1 MILGVR
7 CNRNPERSDAHKARP
22 CAERRRLFSPPDK
35 IQKAQRMAA
44 CIMLEYRHGSLW
56 VTSDGFCKLLDLV
69 TSVAFLPDSEK
80 GAQQTPYYGVAVG
93 SYAPGS
99 EIDALGIT

>member
-1 MILGVR
+1 
-7 CNRNPERSDAHKARP
+7 
-22 CAERRRLFSPPDK
+22 
-35 IQKAQRMAA
+35 MAA

-69 TSVAFLPDSEK
+69 TSVAFLPDSRRAPSK
-80 GAQQTPYYGVAVG
+80 WSMSGIQVVCLAPYYGVAVG